1 MTKRADHSVPQWV
14 SLNGAWSPI
23 DEAKVSVLDR
33 GFIFGDGVYEVV
45 PVYAGRLFR
54 LVRLTIPQWDPA
66 VRTPTRKSIG
76 EKFLAWSSR
85 IACGYWLQDS
95 NHPFSG

>member
-1 MTKRADHSVPQWV
+1 MGPLFVVLLHPLRSNLAHLIQRLERVEVKHLVAE
-14 SLNGAWSPI
+14 GPI
-23 DEAKVSVLDR
+23 DP
-33 GFIFGDGVYEVV
+33 FH
-45 PVYAGRLFR
+45 AGRLFR

-76 EKFLAWSSR
+76 EKFRAWSSR